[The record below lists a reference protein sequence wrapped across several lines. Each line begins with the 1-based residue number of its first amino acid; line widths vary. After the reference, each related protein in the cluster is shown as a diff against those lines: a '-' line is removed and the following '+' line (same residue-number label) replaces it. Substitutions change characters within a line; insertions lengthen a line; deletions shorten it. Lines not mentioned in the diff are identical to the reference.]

1 MHMNDMGKKAAK
13 EHCALYNERR
23 RVIVRGCDVYHILL
37 MPDGTDWD
45 GMML

>member
-1 MHMNDMGKKAAK
+1 MGKKAAK

-23 RVIVRGCDVYHILL
+23 RVIVRGCDVYHIRP
-37 MPDGTDWD
+37 MFDGTDWD